1 MDIIKTGMLSL
12 MVIANI
18 PSTTEYIAEPLDD
31 LIPVEVVEV
40 KEMTIQERV
49 DFYADKWGV
58 SRNEMH
64 TTVKCE
70 SGYNPKAFNGK
81 DIHKLSVGSLGIAQ
95 FSYQT
100 FEHYAKKM
108 GEEYSNPYNPDEAL
122 DVMGYMFSINVKR
135 PWSCWV
141 KNFG

>member
-1 MDIIKTGMLSL
+1 MDLLKSGMLSL

-18 PSTTEYIAEPLDD
+18 PSTTEYIAPPIND
-31 LIPVEVVEV
+31 LIPVEKVELT
-40 KEMTIQERV
+40 MPQLV

-58 SRNEMH
+58 SRVEMN

-70 SGYNPKAFNGK
+70 SGYNPKAYNGN

-95 FSYQT
+95 FSNET
-100 FEHYAKKM
+100 FLHYAKKM
-108 GEEYSNPYNPDEAL
+108 GKDYSNPYNPDEAL
-122 DVMGYMFSINVKR
+122 DVMGYMFSNNIKR

-141 KNFG
+141 KNFS